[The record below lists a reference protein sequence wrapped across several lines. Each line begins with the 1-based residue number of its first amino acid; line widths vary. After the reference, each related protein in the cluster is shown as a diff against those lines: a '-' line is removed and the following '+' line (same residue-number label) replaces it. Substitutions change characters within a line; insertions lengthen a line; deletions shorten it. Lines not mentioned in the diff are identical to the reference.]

1 LGGFVAIEFRKK
13 PGIVAYLTAGD
24 PDLATTRE
32 IALAAIDNGAD
43 VIELGV
49 PFSDPL
55 ADGPVIQR
63 ASERAV
69 ARGTRLTDVL
79 GVAKELRAARP
90 SCGLVLF
97 SYLNPVIR
105 MGELKANHRETI
117 SAVAEAEGK
126 YIRQTGGRC
135 NYGHAKISIE
145 PNRAGKGY
153 EFSNDIK
160 AGAIPESYIAAIDE
174 GIQEAMKAGVLA
186 GNEMVDIKVS
196 LQDASYHEIDSNEM
210 AFKIAGSIAFKEAAR
225 KAMPILLEPVAGMQ
239 TFCAAA
245 ADAGVD
251 GVLLTDMIVEE
262 SGEYLWAM
270 HSSGLAPVFLAAP
283 TSTDARLKAIAAAS
297 QGFVYAISRLG
308 ITGTQQKVAG
318 DAVELVGRLRQFTKL
333 PIAVGFGISNA
344 DHVKAVGEF
353 ADAAVIG
360 SALVALIEK
369 TSPTEAPAAV
379 GHFIA
384 GLRA

>member
-1 LGGFVAIEFRKK
+1 MPISFSSK

-69 ARGTRLTDVL
+69 ARGTTLSDVL
-79 GVAKELRAARP
+79 GLARELRAARP
-90 SCGLVLF
+90 SAGLVLF
-97 SYLNPVIR
+97 SYLNPVVR
-105 MGELKANHRETI
+105 MGMAAFCMR
-117 SAVAEAEGK
+117 AAEA
-126 YIRQTGGRC
+126 
-135 NYGHAKISIE
+135 
-145 PNRAGKGY
+145 
-153 EFSNDIK
+153 
-160 AGAIPESYIAAIDE
+160 GA
-174 GIQEAMKAGVLA
+174 
-186 GNEMVDIKVS
+186 
-196 LQDASYHEIDSNEM
+196 
-210 AFKIAGSIAFKEAAR
+210 
-225 KAMPILLEPVAGMQ
+225 
-239 TFCAAA
+239 
-245 ADAGVD
+245 D

-262 SGEYLWAM
+262 AGEYLAAM
-270 HSSGLAPVFLAAP
+270 KANSLAPIFLAAP
-283 TSTDARLKAIAAAS
+283 TSPDARLKAIAGVS
-297 QGFVYAISRLG
+297 QGFVYAISRVG

-318 DAVELVGRLRQFTKL
+318 DASELVGRLRQFTKL

-344 DHVKAVGEF
+344 EHVKAVGEF

-369 TSPTEAPAAV
+369 TPPAEAAAAI
-379 GHFIA
+379 GRFIA
-384 GLRA
+384 GLRV